1 MKKKQMQLKLLK
13 SQLDEAL
20 EKLEWEQ
27 KINKTRL
34 HMISRTRNAN
44 KVQEKAIQNLR
55 EVIKHYDKA
64 RVLERRV
71 NAQEECYKAKAQL
84 SAYQQKVYVE
94 VDALHERLKGRLE
107 EIQDGLVVRQ
117 LTDVSEKRREDIAN
131 GIFFDKNELKNKLS
145 FMDGQKSNLALL
157 KRWNRYEKIIERLY
171 EVTGIYDIEQMVEKV
186 TGQGLEHQR
195 LNNDLESY
203 QRKISKLTLSRLQ
216 KRNITT
222 QYALM

>member
-1 MKKKQMQLKLLK
+1 MQAAEKEKIELKKKQMQLKLLK

-71 NAQEECYKAKAQL
+71 NAQEEFTK
-84 SAYQQKVYVE
+84 QKPNC
-94 VDALHERLKGRLE
+94 LR
-107 EIQDGLVVRQ
+107 
-117 LTDVSEKRREDIAN
+117 TNKRYTS
-131 GIFFDKNELKNKLS
+131 K
-145 FMDGQKSNLALL
+145 
-157 KRWNRYEKIIERLY
+157 WTRYI
-171 EVTGIYDIEQMVEKV
+171 
-186 TGQGLEHQR
+186 
-195 LNNDLESY
+195 ND
-203 QRKISKLTLSRLQ
+203 
-216 KRNITT
+216 
-222 QYALM
+222 